1 MNSCIL
7 MARIVNGPE
16 LRFTSD
22 GQTPVANVLLEFDA
36 LKPSDPPQRL
46 KATGWRGL
54 AEELNQNYQ
63 VGDQVIVQGSLRMD
77 SFDRPEGFKEKR
89 AELTISKI
97 YKQAAGTSFQSL
109 SEPAPSDYAYSEPA
123 YSGGNSNYS
132 GNNSGNNYAGSPYGD
147 SARPDNVVP
156 MENYSRP
163 LSEPSP
169 VAAPSQPPSQT
180 PAPLSDD
187 DLDNIP
193 F

>member
-1 MNSCIL
+1 
-7 MARIVNGPE
+7 MARIVKGPE

-22 GQTPVANVLLEFDA
+22 GQTPVANMLLEFDA

-46 KATGWRGL
+46 KAVGWRGL

-97 YKQAAGTSFQSL
+97 YKQAAGMSFQSL
-109 SEPAPSDYAYSEPA
+109 DTPASSDNAYAGNAYPDNA
-123 YSGGNSNYS
+123 YSGSAPMDN
-132 GNNSGNNYAGSPYGD
+132 
-147 SARPDNVVP
+147 ARPDNVVP

-169 VAAPSQPPSQT
+169 AAAPA
-180 PAPLSDD
+180 PAPSPAPSTLSDD